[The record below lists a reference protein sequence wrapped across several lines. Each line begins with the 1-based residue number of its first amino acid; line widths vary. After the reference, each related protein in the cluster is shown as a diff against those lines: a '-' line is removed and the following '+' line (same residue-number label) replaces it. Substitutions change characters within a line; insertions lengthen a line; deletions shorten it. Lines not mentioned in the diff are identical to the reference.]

1 MAAPIFQEPKNRE
14 AGVARLLEVLIR
26 VDPAEWDAVKECAK
40 ADGVSAAE
48 FVRRLLKR
56 SLAHRVQRR
65 DRPSSAEHR

>member
-1 MAAPIFQEPKNRE
+1 M
-14 AGVARLLEVLIR
+14 ARLLEVLIR

-56 SLAHRVQRR
+56 SLAHRVQ
-65 DRPSSAEHR
+65 